1 MGQGREDKAWEPAR
15 IVAVIIAYLSL
26 LDRNWELLS
35 DEERR
40 AGVRLALEAARRTHD
55 V

>member
-1 MGQGREDKAWEPAR
+1 MGQGSEDKAWEPER
-15 IVAVIIAYLSL
+15 IVAAIIAYLSL
-26 LDRNWELLS
+26 LDRDWELLS

-40 AGVRLALEAARRTHD
+40 SGVRLALEAARRRHD